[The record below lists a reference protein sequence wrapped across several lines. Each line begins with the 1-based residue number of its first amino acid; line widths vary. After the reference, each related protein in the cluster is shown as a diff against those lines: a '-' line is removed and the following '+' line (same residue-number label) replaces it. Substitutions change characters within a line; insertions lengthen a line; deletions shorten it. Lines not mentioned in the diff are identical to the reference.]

1 MAEHVC
7 PVWIGYLLAS
17 PLRKLFQNPNKI
29 LKPHVKP
36 GMTVVDVGSAMGFF
50 NLPLARLV
58 GPEGKVLAVDS
69 QEGMINVLRKKTKR
83 AGLLDRVEPRLCSST
98 SLELADYQGQI
109 DFALAFAVVHEVP
122 DASNLFQEIYE
133 ALKPAGRLLVAEPQG
148 HVTPKNFEVIVAAA
162 EKTGFKDLARPRIR
176 KSLVT
181 LLEKQSPAG

>member
-1 MAEHVC
+1 MDEHVC

-17 PLRKLFQNPNKI
+17 PLRKLFQNPIKI
-29 LKPHVKP
+29 LKSNVKP

-50 NLPLARLV
+50 SLPMVRLV

-69 QEGMINVLRKKTKR
+69 QAGMIKALRKKAKR

-122 DASNLFQEIYE
+122 DPSGLFQEIYQT
-133 ALKPAGRLLVAEPQG
+133 LKPAGRFLVAEPRG
-148 HVTPKNFEVIVAAA
+148 HVTPKDFEVMVVAA
-162 EKTGFKDLARPRIR
+162 EKIGFEDLARPNIR
-176 KSLVT
+176 RSLTV
-181 LLEKQSPAG
+181 LMEKKNPD